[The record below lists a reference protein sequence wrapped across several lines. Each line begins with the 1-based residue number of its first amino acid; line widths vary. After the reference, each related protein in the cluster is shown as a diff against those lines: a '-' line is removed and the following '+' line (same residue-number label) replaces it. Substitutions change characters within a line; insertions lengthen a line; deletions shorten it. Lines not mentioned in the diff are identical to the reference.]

1 MNTLLRRSSYVGLA
15 VVTLVAVFAVYTT
28 VQADRPKKDASNQEA
43 DSTSAKTFGPE
54 QKRLADCRQRAVN
67 FLRTSQADDGSWTTP
82 TAPGITALVTTA
94 LLRSGAAADDST
106 VARGLKN
113 LSAFI
118 QKDGGIYFSKSN
130 HRNYETSISL
140 LAFSAA
146 NKNGRYDKVI
156 KNAQQFLRNLQWDED
171 EGLKSSDTSYGGA
184 GYGKHERPDLSNTQF
199 LLEALKASGVK
210 SDDPAMQKALLFVSR
225 CQNLESEH
233 NTTEFS
239 AKIND
244 GGFYYTCAAGG
255 TSQAGLA
262 ENGGLRSYGSMT
274 YAGLK
279 SMIYAGLTADDQR
292 VKAATEWIKKF
303 YTVKEN
309 PGLGNQGLYYYYH
322 TFSKALDALGVDEF
336 EDADGVRHDWRKEL
350 TETLAKLQ
358 KENGSWVNTAPRW
371 YEGDPNLATAY
382 ALLALSYCEPKQAKS
397 K

>member
-1 MNTLLRRSSYVGLA
+1 MNTSLRGRMVAGLCF
-15 VVTLVAVFAVYTT
+15 VTLAAFTILYSVVPADESNDAAKRKADA
-28 VQADRPKKDASNQEA
+28 QAASN
-43 DSTSAKTFGPE
+43 SGPSS
-54 QKRLADCRQRAVN
+54 KLLVDCRQRAIN
-67 FLRTSQADDGSWTTP
+67 FLRTAQADDGSWTTP

-94 LLRSGAAADDST
+94 LLRSGVSSGDPT
-106 VARGLKN
+106 VVRGLNN
-113 LSAFI
+113 LSAFV
-118 QKDGGIYFSKSN
+118 QEDGGIYFSKSN

-140 LAFSAA
+140 MAFAAA
-146 NKNGRYDKVI
+146 NKDGRYDKVI
-156 KNAQQFLRNLQWDED
+156 KNAENFLRHLQWDED
-171 EGLKSSDTSYGGA
+171 EGLKSSDESYGGA
-184 GYGKHERPDLSNTQF
+184 GYGRHERPDLSNTQF
-199 LLEALKASGVK
+199 LIEALKASGVK
-210 SDDPAMQKALLFVSR
+210 SDDPAIQKALRFVSR

-233 NTTEFS
+233 NTTEFG

-279 SMIYAGLTADDQR
+279 SMIYAGLKSDDQR

-322 TFSKALDALGVDEF
+322 TFAKALDALGVDEF
-336 EDADGVRHDWRKEL
+336 EDADGARHDWRKEL
-350 TETLAKLQ
+350 TEALAKLQ
-358 KENGSWVNTAPRW
+358 RENGSWVNTAPRW